1 MLIPCL
7 TTSNPSIVTLGV
19 NASLLMIA
27 TISPPTINFII
38 TCSEFNVSNT
48 LSTTG
53 PDCVPSLNCGPT
65 RIQVDPDHKYSCWL
79 AVSTHKSPIV
89 AVVGWLGLRS
99 TLPAA
104 THLVPS

>member
-19 NASLLMIA
+19 NASLLIIA

-65 RIQVDPDHKYSCWL
+65 RIQVEPDHRYNC
-79 AVSTHKSPIV
+79 
-89 AVVGWLGLRS
+89 
-99 TLPAA
+99 
-104 THLVPS
+104 